1 MILHLETS
9 TKICSVAISRDN
21 TLIDYL
27 DANPDQFIHG
37 EALTVMIESLLMRN
51 KLKISD
57 LKAISLANGPGSY
70 TGLRIGLST
79 AKGLAIGLS
88 IPIIALSSLVC
99 LIELANIA
107 YPNRVIAAA
116 FDARRDEVFMRIQR
130 GKEVL
135 LSDQPIV
142 INAQLFSHYE
152 GLLWVGDAN
161 DKIRELLNNPKMDF
175 DELVKPSARGQVAL
189 AHDRYVKGMFDEIE
203 TLIPNYTKAFYSG
216 ATG

>member
-9 TKICSVAISRDN
+9 TKICSVAISWN
-21 TLIDYL
+21 NSLIDYM
-27 DANPDQFIHG
+27 DADPDQFIHG

-79 AKGLAIGLS
+79 AKGLAVGLS
-88 IPIIALSSLVC
+88 IPIIALSSLEC
-99 LIELANIA
+99 LIELAKIA
-107 YPNRVIAAA
+107 HPNRVVAAA

-130 GKEVL
+130 SEEVL
-135 LSDQPIV
+135 LKDQPLV
-142 INAQLFSHYE
+142 INAHLFLNYE
-152 GLLWVGDAN
+152 GMIWVGDAN

-203 TLIPNYTKAFYSG
+203 SLIPNYTKAFYSG